1 MDGIPAQIVEILG
14 RTGMRGEATSV
25 KVRVLDG
32 DDRGR
37 IIRRNVLG
45 PIDIGDQ
52 LLLMD
57 SSREAKALD
66 REIEMVETKKCSFT
80 GKPIPP
86 GTGMMYVK
94 KTGQVLY
101 FINSKARK
109 NYVNLGRVPARTRW
123 TDVAAKKREQ

>member
-1 MDGIPAQIVEILG
+1 MDGIPAQVVEVLG
-14 RTGMRGEATSV
+14 RTVMRGEATSV

-45 PIDIGDQ
+45 PVDIGDQ

-66 REIEMVETKKCSFT
+66 R
-80 GKPIPP
+80 
-86 GTGMMYVK
+86 
-94 KTGQVLY
+94 
-101 FINSKARK
+101 R
-109 NYVNLGRVPARTRW
+109 
-123 TDVAAKKREQ
+123 

>member
-1 MDGIPAQIVEILG
+1 MDGIPAQVVEILG

-32 DDRGR
+32 NDRGR

-45 PIDIGDQ
+45 PVATGDQ

-66 REIEMVETKKCSFT
+66 R
-80 GKPIPP
+80 
-86 GTGMMYVK
+86 
-94 KTGQVLY
+94 
-101 FINSKARK
+101 R
-109 NYVNLGRVPARTRW
+109 
-123 TDVAAKKREQ
+123 

>member
-1 MDGIPAQIVEILG
+1 MNGIPAQIVEILG

-66 REIEMVETKKCSFT
+66 R
-80 GKPIPP
+80 
-86 GTGMMYVK
+86 
-94 KTGQVLY
+94 
-101 FINSKARK
+101 R
-109 NYVNLGRVPARTRW
+109 
-123 TDVAAKKREQ
+123 

>member
-1 MDGIPAQIVEILG
+1 MDGIPAQVVEVLA

-45 PIDIGDQ
+45 PVDIGDQ

-66 REIEMVETKKCSFT
+66 R
-80 GKPIPP
+80 
-86 GTGMMYVK
+86 
-94 KTGQVLY
+94 
-101 FINSKARK
+101 R
-109 NYVNLGRVPARTRW
+109 
-123 TDVAAKKREQ
+123 

>member
-1 MDGIPAQIVEILG
+1 MIEGVPAQVVEVLG
-14 RTGMRGEATSV
+14 RTGMRGEASSV

-45 PIDIGDQ
+45 PIEGGDM

-66 REIEMVETKKCSFT
+66 R
-80 GKPIPP
+80 
-86 GTGMMYVK
+86 
-94 KTGQVLY
+94 
-101 FINSKARK
+101 
-109 NYVNLGRVPARTRW
+109 
-123 TDVAAKKREQ
+123 KR

>member
-25 KVRVLDG
+25 IVRVLDG

-45 PIDIGDQ
+45 PVEIGDQ

-66 REIEMVETKKCSFT
+66 R
-80 GKPIPP
+80 
-86 GTGMMYVK
+86 
-94 KTGQVLY
+94 
-101 FINSKARK
+101 R
-109 NYVNLGRVPARTRW
+109 
-123 TDVAAKKREQ
+123 